1 MFGRRALEY
10 DRVVAV
16 VCGGCIDNEVL
27 GSILRNVDDSN
38 SKCGGAGGD
47 RLVMTGYDVWKDF
60 CRSFPANLR

>member
-10 DRVVAV
+10 ERVVAV

-38 SKCGGAGGD
+38 SMCGGGD
-47 RLVMTGYDVWKDF
+47 RLAICKQHDH
-60 CRSFPANLR
+60 A

>member
-10 DRVVAV
+10 ERVVAV

-38 SKCGGAGGD
+38 SKPGGGD
-47 RLVMTGYDVWKDF
+47 RLVIRATQVEAY
-60 CRSFPANLR
+60 L